1 MKTEVYWNLHK
12 RLFSLRQN
20 GRVVAHMGKLCLT
33 DVTFR
38 VQPAGRERVRR
49 TGRKNVHAYVKGDYD
64 HVALLSITDE
74 EMEDARPIT
83 YNPYKYDS
91 FVYADDLTPVT
102 HCDRL
107 VLISRR
113 MWEV

>member
-1 MKTEVYWNLHK
+1 MG
-12 RLFSLRQN
+12 RL
-20 GRVVAHMGKLCLT
+20 GLT
-33 DVTFR
+33 DVTFH

-64 HVALLSITDE
+64 TVMINNLTNE
-74 EMEDARPIT
+74 ELDNGRAIT